1 MKLKTL
7 IQAIGAEALSGDL
20 ETEVTSVVNDSRT
33 VTPGS
38 LFAAVRGQLED
49 GRRFVSQAVQAG
61 ASAVLVDA
69 PLTEKPPV
77 PVLMASDVRWAMTLA
92 AAEVYGRPAERL
104 VAVAVTGT
112 KGKTT
117 TTFLVRS
124 ILERAGLSAGLIG
137 TVKASYDG
145 IDLVTNNTTP
155 EGPELQRL
163 LLDMVERKV
172 THVVIEV
179 SSHALVLS
187 RVLGCAFDVGVF
199 TNLGRE
205 HLDFHEDM
213 PTYFEAKRRLF
224 TELLIGRRLEGGPR
238 AVINVDDEWG
248 RKLAAEVGPKAV
260 TFGLTSPADFTA
272 RPLKAERRTLSA
284 ELVTPD
290 GTIEVHSKL
299 VGRVNLYNLL
309 AAAAAGRVLGRSLD
323 EIKAGLEDVGGVPG
337 RLERV
342 GSSDDFL
349 VLVDYAHTAESLA
362 ETLASV
368 RDLAAGRLLV
378 VFGCGGDRDR
388 AKRPEMGKAAGR
400 LADLAIVT
408 SDNPRTEEPMA
419 IIREIEAGLT
429 SLGLSAWKPGP
440 KAGRPPARSY
450 AVAPDRRG
458 AIWQAVYLME
468 PGDVLLVAGKG
479 HEPYQILGREKVH
492 FDDREE
498 VRAALVLEGK
508 A

>member
-1 MKLKTL
+1 MKLGTL
-7 IQAIGAEALSGDL
+7 IQAIGAEALYGDL
-20 ETEVTSVVNDSRT
+20 ETEIIAVVNDSRT

-49 GRRFVSQAVQAG
+49 GRRYVSQAVQAG
-61 ASAVLVDA
+61 ASAVLADA
-69 PLTEKPPV
+69 PLAERPPV
-77 PVLMASDVRWAMTLA
+77 PVLMASDVRRAMTLA
-92 AAEVYGRPAERL
+92 AAEVYGWPAERM
-104 VAVAVTGT
+104 VTVAVTGT

-117 TTFLVRS
+117 TTFLIRS
-124 ILERAGLSAGLIG
+124 ILEQAGLPTGLVG
-137 TVKASYDG
+137 TVKAAYDG
-145 IDLVTNNTTP
+145 IELVTNNTTP

-163 LLDMVERKV
+163 LLDMVERGV
-172 THVVIEV
+172 THAVVEV

-224 TELLIGRRLEGGPR
+224 IELLTGRNLEGGPR
-238 AVINVDDEWG
+238 AVINVDDDWG

-272 RPLKAERRTLSA
+272 RRIETEGLALSA

-290 GTIEVHSKL
+290 GNVEVHTKL

-309 AAAAAGRVLGRSLD
+309 AAAAAGRLLGLPLGA
-323 EIKAGLEDVGGVPG
+323 IKAGLEVVGGVPG

-342 GSSDDFL
+342 GANDDFL

-362 ETLASV
+362 ETLTSV
-368 RDLAAGRLLV
+368 RELTTGKLLV

-408 SDNPRTEEPMA
+408 SDNPRTEDPRA
-419 IIREIEAGLT
+419 IIGEVEAGLV
-429 SLGLSAWKPGP
+429 SLGLKAWKPGP
-440 KAGRPPARSY
+440 GIDRPAEPAY
-450 AVAPDRRG
+450 VVAPDRRS

-479 HEPYQILGREKVH
+479 HEPYQILGREKIH

-498 VRAALVLEGK
+498 VQAALVLEGK